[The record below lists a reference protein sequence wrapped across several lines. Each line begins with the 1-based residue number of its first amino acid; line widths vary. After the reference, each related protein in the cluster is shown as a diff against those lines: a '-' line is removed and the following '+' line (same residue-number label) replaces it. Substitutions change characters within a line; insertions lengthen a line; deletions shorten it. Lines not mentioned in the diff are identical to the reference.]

1 MQTCAVDPREC
12 EICGGNPFKC
22 QLSLEIIERNIPYRL
37 VKFTLPAQAQVILQ
51 ALDRIIAGYA
61 SIEIID
67 AQGEVIPAEA
77 WHEAFAKFMA
87 NPKFRLVHVF
97 HTDIP
102 IGEVITEYKDSK
114 DRIWRSHVDDRGL
127 FVVVRLRKDL
137 VAANR
142 VWDAILKGQL
152 RAFSISGLA
161 LERRVECAGGRCFR
175 VIPRLELH
183 SITVCEKG
191 ANPGALFAVV
201 KSIPL
206 VSLLRMQT
214 KPARQKMS
222 EEEILNTPEDLSML
236 ENAGSEGKPSET
248 PTTPQ
253 SSQQAPESKTSET
266 QKQAQPSADA
276 ATPLLLEMK
285 ARLDQIAGQMEK
297 LVSEME
303 KARKP
308 QAYPYPGKRK
318 AKEDE
323 EEEEEEEKA
332 GKKPEEYPYPEEK
345 APKGKDK
352 EEPEEKAG
360 KKPEEYPYPEE
371 KAPKGKDKEE
381 PEEKA
386 GKKPKY
392 PAPPTRKGEVLAIGE
407 EDLAKMIEEKASE
420 IAEKKV
426 TEILQKSLGKTE
438 KRGQVP
444 DIGGPSPVSGPQALL
459 KTPLAKLGTMPRQE
473 FWSQLRGGQ

>member
-1 MQTCAVDPREC
+1 MPKPQLLMQTCAVDPREC

-37 VKFTLPAQAQVILQ
+37 IKFTLPAQAQVILQ

-137 VAANR
+137 VAADR
-142 VWDAILKGQL
+142 VWDAIQKGQL

-308 QAYPYPGKRK
+308 QAYPYPGKKK

-323 EEEEEEEKA
+323 EEEEE
-332 GKKPEEYPYPEEK
+332 
-345 APKGKDK
+345 
-352 EEPEEKAG
+352 EEKAG

>member
-12 EICGGNPFKC
+12 EVCGGNPFKC

-37 VKFTLPAQAQVILQ
+37 VKFTLPAQAQIILQ
-51 ALDRIIAGYA
+51 EPDRIIAGYA
-61 SIEIID
+61 NIEIID
-67 AQGEVIPAEA
+67 AQGELIPAEA
-77 WHEAFAKFMA
+77 WHEAFTKFMA

-102 IGEVITEYKDSK
+102 IGEVITGYKDSK
-114 DRIWRSHVDDRGL
+114 HRIWRSHVDDRGL

-360 KKPEEYPYPEE
+360 KKP
-371 KAPKGKDKEE
+371 
-381 PEEKA
+381 
-386 GKKPKY
+386 KY

>member
-1 MQTCAVDPREC
+1 MQACAVDPREC

-37 VKFTLPAQAQVILQ
+37 IKFTLPAQAQVILQ

-137 VAANR
+137 VAADR
-142 VWDAILKGQL
+142 VWDAIQKGQL

-308 QAYPYPGKRK
+308 QAYPYPGKKK

-323 EEEEEEEKA
+323 EEEEE
-332 GKKPEEYPYPEEK
+332 
-345 APKGKDK
+345 
-352 EEPEEKAG
+352 EEKAG

-473 FWSQLRGGQ
+473 FWNQLRGGQ

>member
-12 EICGGNPFKC
+12 EVCSGNPFKC

-37 VKFTLPAQAQVILQ
+37 VKFTLPAQAQIILQ
-51 ALDRIIAGYA
+51 EPDRIIAGYA
-61 SIEIID
+61 NIEIID
-67 AQGEVIPAEA
+67 TQGELIPAEA
-77 WHEAFAKFMA
+77 WHEAFTKFMA

-114 DRIWRSHVDDRGL
+114 HRIWRSHVDDRGL

-253 SSQQAPESKTSET
+253 SSQQTPESKTSET

-308 QAYPYPGKRK
+308 QAYPYPGKKK

-323 EEEEEEEKA
+323 EEEEE
-332 GKKPEEYPYPEEK
+332 
-345 APKGKDK
+345 
-352 EEPEEKAG
+352 EEKAG

-473 FWSQLRGGQ
+473 FWNQLRGGQ